1 VANSVTVL
9 VMLVLT
15 LVLGAGAETLLP
27 KFLGIGFPVLM
38 SAVQFVAVRRSAAA
52 ATLFS
57 IAAGAMEDALS
68 GLPMATSASFFL
80 ALAAFSRWSGMAG
93 VAAAFA
99 YPAYRLWVLVWT
111 GGPGGGIFT
120 HVLVAV
126 PMGVATACA
135 VGLVLGWAEGKA
147 ALDEEG

>member
-1 VANSVTVL
+1 
-9 VMLVLT
+9 MLVLT

-27 KFLGIGFPVLM
+27 KFLGVGFPVLM
-38 SAVQFVAVRRSAAA
+38 SAVQFVAARRNAPA
-52 ATLFS
+52 ATLFA

-68 GLPMATSASFFL
+68 GLPAATSPSFFL

-93 VAAAFA
+93 AAAVMS
-99 YPAYRLWVLVWT
+99 YPVYRLWLMVWT
-111 GGPGGGIFT
+111 GGRGGGFMQ
-120 HVLVAV
+120 VLASV
-126 PMGVATACA
+126 PIGVATACA

>member
-1 VANSVTVL
+1 MANSVTVL

-27 KFLGIGFPVLM
+27 KVLGVGFPVLM
-38 SAVQFVAVRRSAAA
+38 SAVQFVAVRRSAVA
-52 ATLFS
+52 ATLFAL
-57 IAAGAMEDALS
+57 AAGAMEDALS
-68 GLPMATSASFFL
+68 ALPMATSASFFL

-93 VAAAFA
+93 AAAVFS
-99 YPAYRLWVLVWT
+99 YPVYRLWLLVWT

-120 HVLVAV
+120 HALMAV
-126 PMGVATACA
+126 PIGVVTACA

>member
-1 VANSVTVL
+1 MANSFTVL

-27 KFLGIGFPVLM
+27 KSLGVGFPVLM
-38 SAVQFVAVRRSAAA
+38 SAVRRSAVA
-52 ATLFS
+52 ATLFA

-68 GLPMATSASFFL
+68 SLPMATSASFYL

-93 VAAAFA
+93 VAAVLS
-99 YPAYRLWVLVWT
+99 YPAYRLWLFVWM
-111 GGPGGGIFT
+111 GGSGGGIFT
-120 HVLVAV
+120 HVLVAI
-126 PMGVATACA
+126 PMGVVTACA

>member
-1 VANSVTVL
+1 MANSFTVL

-27 KFLGIGFPVLM
+27 KFLGVGFPVLM
-38 SAVQFVAVRRSAAA
+38 SAVQFAAVRRSAVA
-52 ATLFS
+52 ATLFA

-68 GLPMATSASFFL
+68 SLPMATSASFYL

-93 VAAAFA
+93 VAAVLS
-99 YPAYRLWVLVWT
+99 YPAYRLWLFVWM
-111 GGPGGGIFT
+111 GGSGGGIFT
-120 HVLVAV
+120 HVLVAI
-126 PMGVATACA
+126 PMGVVTACA